1 MMSCGL
7 QKDGPPQ
14 QAKIK
19 QQKVSP
25 ENVKWNWMQQLRNKQ
40 AKKIIAADYQTVQTI
55 GPQQIFEPFV
65 GVDQSP

>member
-1 MMSCGL
+1 
-7 QKDGPPQ
+7 
-14 QAKIK
+14 
-19 QQKVSP
+19 
-25 ENVKWNWMQQLRNKQ
+25 MQQLRNKQ